1 MLRKVLRLLLGWIVT
16 LFQRA
21 PTLGGECYP
30 LCTMLSTMLTSPLD
44 ILFQWAPTLGGECY
58 LCIPVRI
65 SVGNHEFQWAPTL
78 GGECY
83 RYGSASIISVWAKF
97 QWAPTLGGECYSV
110 PCSPVRD
117 GDIPFQWAP
126 TLGGECYNPTTTA
139 TRFLMLGSFNGHPPL
154 GVNATW
160 ETGESR
166 SRT

>member
-83 RYGSASIISVWAKF
+83 RYGSASIISVWAKI